1 VQIIRQFSQGV
12 ALIDPAKKVG
22 EAGQYRR
29 LPPDYEGLGAVV
41 IAAKVAGLEIR
52 HYYKNLATEA
62 GEIVSSQLIITELP
76 PGHVQPFHTHL
87 KLHEMT
93 IVHDGIIVNIESE
106 TLQETDVA
114 EIIER
119 GARLGP
125 GDLVIEEPGKR
136 HTQMNPGTV
145 YAVTYTVQTARIPLE
160 QFPSDWNR

>member
-1 VQIIRQFSQGV
+1 MKVIRQFAQGI
-12 ALIDPAKKVG
+12 ALIDPLKKVG
-22 EAGQYRR
+22 EEGQYRR
-29 LPPDYEGLGAVV
+29 LPADYDGLEAVV
-41 IAAKVAGLEIR
+41 TAARVAGLEIR

-62 GEIVSSQLIITELP
+62 GEVVSSQLIITELP

-93 IVHDGIIVNIESE
+93 IVHEGRIVNIESA
-106 TLQETDVA
+106 TLQETDLDDIREYGVW
-114 EIIER
+114 
-119 GARLGP
+119 LNS

-160 QFPSDWNR
+160 EFPADWNR